1 MLMLLLAIS
10 KYSWPLS
17 MQAASMVIPEHT
29 IMHSSR
35 YVPTAST
42 AASCDSSS
50 KCLLGAE
57 QTLHHRN
64 APSAAHAL
72 LKTAV

>member
-17 MQAASMVIPEHT
+17 MQSAIMVFPAHALL
-29 IMHSSR
+29 HSAR
-35 YVPTAST
+35 YVPRASA